1 MSSCVYELA
10 GPSRHVRAFVPRT
23 HTVRGASPRV
33 SNRARSGASGLGCRR
48 LHPRASAGSPGPEE
62 SRASFEQKVEATTQK
77 FGLEAGLWQV
87 LTSKGG
93 EGEGRPKKGA
103 AAKELLARYG
113 SAYLITSISL
123 SLVSF
128 GMFYVLVSSG
138 VDVAALLRQVG
149 LEVSAT
155 SEKVGTVALAYA
167 AHKAASPIRFPPTV
181 ALTPVVAR
189 ALGKEIPDDI
199 SDNPK

>member
-1 MSSCVYELA
+1 M
-10 GPSRHVRAFVPRT
+10 
-23 HTVRGASPRV
+23 
-33 SNRARSGASGLGCRR
+33 
-48 LHPRASAGSPGPEE
+48 
-62 SRASFEQKVEATTQK
+62 
-77 FGLEAGLWQV
+77 

-138 VDVAALLRQVG
+138 VDVAALLRQARSPTRWCCRGASVPPPPEPSASNRSHDPDH
-149 LEVSAT
+149 LLYMVVSL
-155 SEKVGTVALAYA
+155 VDGRLLIQRRVC
-167 AHKAASPIRFPPTV
+167 
-181 ALTPVVAR
+181 
-189 ALGKEIPDDI
+189 
-199 SDNPK
+199 